1 MSDESRPVP
10 KRLADFEVVRRLGVG
25 GMAEVF
31 LAKKRG
37 AEGTYKL
44 LVVKRILPAHDSSRR
59 FRAMFAE
66 EAQLATRLN
75 HPNIVQVYDFQD
87 YGDEGQLLS
96 MEYVEGPDLRRL
108 QRSSLAKKTKIPPYV
123 SAYIVAE
130 VAKGLHYAH
139 ERRDEGGK
147 PLEIVHRDVSPQNI
161 LLSFDGAV
169 KIADFGIASASL
181 FRDEPGVLKGKTGYM
196 SPEQAHA
203 DKVDRRTDV
212 YSLGVVFHELLTGR
226 LIHGA
231 AEGQK
236 LLEVVRAGQVEP
248 PSLFAPEIPPELE
261 AIVMRALSRDRTE
274 RFQTAR
280 DLAAAITRV
289 LFQKQEPVDAH
300 VLEQVIVTMVGR
312 ESVPAEGVDAG
323 ESDGRH
329 GSEHGR
335 SEAEPEP
342 PSASEHGTGRDR
354 ETGPGGPVRP
364 LHERA
369 GREVRHIAVVR
380 LRLVGFSK
388 LASTVGP
395 AMAKRFFDRL
405 KGILDEIAFKR
416 GGRWSWDPAPIGG
429 FVNEP
434 AATSVVGLL
443 ANPSR
448 SAADAASL
456 AVDVHDA
463 VHGASDDL
471 AEPIQATVGIVR
483 GIATGRRDRAGH
495 LVGHVLQEPAEYLA
509 RLIGEQA
516 PPGQTWVA
524 GGLYRLVRR
533 DFVWGDAPTIS
544 LEQGDRRSLP
554 RNMRIY
560 ALERPL
566 TREEKLALM
575 SHAPRD
581 LVGRDAELAD
591 LHAAYH
597 RAVTPTKE
605 HGIGH
610 VTARAIIGEMGI
622 GKSALVNA
630 LAAELPPDA
639 RVVRVECSPASSE
652 LPFSAVGQFVREFTG
667 TRMDQA
673 IDEARSIVLEALGD
687 FAGGRNRDDIVT
699 RLAQLGTGRLAEASD
714 EADVAHNR
722 RLLTSGVRRLFARAA
737 IEAPLVVVIDSLQ
750 WCDRAS
756 LELITTLVRRG
767 DPLPVLTLLVTRPDE
782 RVTPLLEGIVRVEL
796 RGLSSDNQVRLVQAH
811 VGATEGV
818 AQICTDLV
826 PRAAGNPF
834 FLLEMIDALLE
845 RGALE
850 LKERGEGEE
859 PVLARTE
866 RGDDGKQPLPSTLE
880 QLIADRLNELP
891 EEEHAVVLWLAVTGG
906 PLTTDDLKELSESD
920 PGDAIVRLCARGLCD
935 DRGDVVDVRH
945 PLTRDVAY
953 LAIEAADRE
962 VMHRK
967 LGMLFAKQR
976 AVEGL
981 GAAIVAQH
989 LARGNARAEAAN
1001 FYLEAAS
1008 AALASYQ
1015 LVLAARY
1022 YRRAVKLAP
1031 RLDPS
1036 RLSAFEALENI
1047 ARIQGKWRDRR
1058 RYLASLRQLARENEK
1073 PYWVAVALIRTAR
1086 FDLDAG
1092 RLARG
1097 LTLAQKG
1104 EIVSRTTHS
1113 ARLEVEAQL
1122 LMAEMLRDLGDM
1134 QGALAACDRALDT
1147 AGRATVPAR
1156 LRAEVLRAQ
1165 GTLLLRVGRVQ
1176 EAVDAHADAI
1186 AVFRHAGARRLEAR
1200 AKNSLAFAMFVLS
1213 RFEDAIAL
1221 GLEAIRIDL
1230 AIGGRFQ
1237 IARTLANIGRSFAR
1251 LGDYARARSYL
1262 SRAREAHQRYGDQ
1275 DGRAETLLATAE
1287 VLLEVDETDAAAELV
1302 GDAGALTAVTGSAYD
1317 AVHEKILR
1325 ALLARKAGDSGAA
1338 VMHAFDGRQVA
1349 EAQAYVAFH
1358 FYAMAIEARA
1368 RVDIGEHH
1376 TGILLATTA
1385 SGAIETIQGSEYGL
1399 ETRALC
1405 CEALETARSPQAPQ
1419 MRERAEGHART
1430 VRDSIRAGEFRRAF
1444 ERRRIVV
1451 ALLGEPARDSS
1462 ASR

>member
-1 MSDESRPVP
+1 MP
-10 KRLADFEVVRRLGVG
+10 KRLADFEVIRRLGVG

-59 FRAMFAE
+59 FRTMFAE

-108 QRSSLAKKTKIPPYV
+108 QRGAQAKKTRIPPYV

-196 SPEQAHA
+196 SPEQARA
-203 DKVDRRTDV
+203 EKVDRRTDV

-226 LIHGA
+226 PLHGA
-231 AEGQK
+231 AEGAE
-236 LLEVVRAGQVEP
+236 LLQTVQGGQVEP
-248 PSLFAPEIPPELE
+248 PSLYSEGVPADLE
-261 AIVMRALSRDRTE
+261 SVVMRALSRDREE

-280 DLAAAITRV
+280 DLATAITRV

-300 VLEQVIVTMVGR
+300 VLEGVVVELVGR
-312 ESVPAEGVDAG
+312 EHTSPGAALPG
-323 ESDGRH
+323 EVDGRAE
-329 GSEHGR
+329 SEHGR
-335 SEAEPEP
+335 SGAG
-342 PSASEHGTGRDR
+342 SEGGAVSDAGTGPHDK

-364 LHERA
+364 LQERA
-369 GREVRHIAVVR
+369 GREVRHVAIVR
-380 LRLVGFSK
+380 LRLVGFAK
-388 LASTVGP
+388 LEGTMGA
-395 AMAKRFFDRL
+395 AAALRFFDRL
-405 KGILDEIAFKR
+405 RSILDEMAWKR
-416 GGRWSWDPAPIGG
+416 GGRWSWDTPAGPDP
-429 FVNEP
+429 FAHEP
-434 AATSVVGLL
+434 AATAVVGLL
-443 ANPSR
+443 ANPAR

-456 AVDVHDA
+456 AVDVHEA
-463 VHGASDDL
+463 IHGASDDL
-471 AEPIQATVGIVR
+471 PETISATIGIVR

-495 LVGHVLQEPAEYLA
+495 LVGHTLQEPGEFLA
-509 RLIGEQA
+509 KLIGEHA
-516 PPGQTWVA
+516 PSGQTWVA
-524 GGLYRLVRR
+524 GGLYRLLRR
-533 DFVWGDAPTIS
+533 DFIWGDAPTIA
-544 LEQGDRRSLP
+544 LAHGDRRALP
-554 RNMRIY
+554 QNMRVY

-566 TREEKLALM
+566 TRGEKLEQM
-575 SHAPRD
+575 SQAPRD
-581 LVGRDAELAD
+581 LVGRDTELAD

-597 RAVTPTKE
+597 RAVTATKQ
-605 HGIGH
+605 HGLGR
-610 VTARAIIGEMGI
+610 VTSRVIIGEMGI
-622 GKSALVNA
+622 GKTALVNA
-630 LAAELPPDA
+630 LVAELPPDA
-639 RVVRVECSPASSE
+639 RPVRIECSPAASD
-652 LPFSAVGQFVREFTG
+652 LPFAAVGQFVREFTG
-667 TRMDQA
+667 TRMDQP
-673 IDEARSIVLEALGD
+673 IDEARAVVLEALGD
-687 FAGGRNRDDIVT
+687 FAGGRNRPDIVT

-737 IEAPLVVVIDSLQ
+737 AEAPLVVVLDSLQ

-756 LELITTLVRRG
+756 LELITSLSRRG
-767 DPLPVLTLLVTRPDE
+767 DPLPVLTLLVTRPDD
-782 RVTPLLEGIVRVEL
+782 RVAPLIEGIVRVEL
-796 RGLSSDNQVRLVQAH
+796 KGLSADSQVRLVQAH
-811 VGATEGV
+811 IGAAEGV
-818 AQICTDLV
+818 AQVCGDLV
-826 PRAAGNPF
+826 LRAAGNPF
-834 FLLEMIDALLE
+834 FLLEMVDALLE
-845 RGALE
+845 RGAFE
-850 LKERGEGEE
+850 VREGGEGKD
-859 PVLARTE
+859 PVLVRAE
-866 RGDDGKQPLPSTLE
+866 REDGGQGSLPSTLE

-891 EEEHAVVLWLAVTGG
+891 AEEHAVVLWLAVTGG
-906 PLTTDDLKELSESD
+906 PLGMADLRELVGTD
-920 PGDAIVRLCARGLCD
+920 PGEPVVRLCARGLCD
-935 DRGDVVDVRH
+935 DRGEVVDVRH

-953 LAIEAADRE
+953 MAIEPADRE

-967 LGMLFAKQR
+967 LGMLFASQR

-981 GAAIVAQH
+981 GAVIVAHH
-989 LARGNARAEAAN
+989 LARGNARAEAAG
-1001 FYLEAAS
+1001 FYLEAAG
-1008 AALASYQ
+1008 AAQASYQ

-1022 YRRAVKLAP
+1022 YRRAIKLAP
-1031 RLDPS
+1031 PRDPS
-1036 RLSAFEALENI
+1036 RLTAFEALETI

-1058 RYLASLRQLARENEK
+1058 RYLAALRRLARDGEK
-1073 PYWVAVALIRTAR
+1073 PFWVATALIRTSR

-1104 EIVSRTTHS
+1104 EIVARATRS
-1113 ARLEVEAQL
+1113 AKLEVEAQL

-1134 QGALAACDRALDT
+1134 QGALAACDRALET
-1147 AGRATVPAR
+1147 AGRASVPAR

-1176 EAVDAHADAI
+1176 EAIQAHADAI
-1186 AVFRHAGARRLEAR
+1186 AVFRHVGARRLEAR
-1200 AKNSLAFAMFVLS
+1200 AKNSLAFAMFVLG
-1213 RFEDAIAL
+1213 RFEDAVAL

-1237 IARTLANIGRSFAR
+1237 IARTLSNIGRAFAR
-1251 LGDYARARSYL
+1251 LGDYGRARSYL
-1262 SRAREAHQRYGDQ
+1262 TRAREAHQRYGDQ
-1275 DGRAETLLATAE
+1275 DGRAETLLATGE
-1287 VLLEVDETDAAAELV
+1287 VLLETGETEAAIELV

-1358 FYAMAIEARA
+1358 FYAMAVEARA

-1385 SGAIETIQGSEYGL
+1385 AGAIETIQGSEYGI

-1405 CEALETARSPQAPQ
+1405 CEALEAARSLQAPE
-1419 MRERAEGHART
+1419 MRERAARHT
-1430 VRDSIRAGEFRRAF
+1430 RKIRDSIRSAEFRSSFVKRA
-1444 ERRRIVV
+1444 VV
-1451 ALLGEPARDSS
+1451 IGLLGTAEESVDEAL
-1462 ASR
+1462 

>member
-108 QRSSLAKKTKIPPYV
+108 QKSALAKKTKIPPYV

-147 PLEIVHRDVSPQNI
+147 PLDIVHRDVSPQNI

-203 DKVDRRTDV
+203 EKVDRRTDV

-226 LIHGA
+226 SLHGA
-231 AEGQK
+231 AEGAK
-236 LLEVVRAGQVEP
+236 LLEAVRAGIVEP
-248 PSLFAPEIPPELE
+248 PSLYAPEVPPELE
-261 AIVMRALSRDRTE
+261 AIAMRALSRDPSE
-274 RFQTAR
+274 RFQSAR
-280 DLAAAITRV
+280 DLASAITRL

-300 VLEQVIVTMVGR
+300 VLESVISSLVGR
-312 ESVPAEGVDAG
+312 ESAQPEGAAPSD
-323 ESDGRH
+323 SDGRAA
-329 GSEHGR
+329 SEHDR
-335 SEAEPEP
+335 SALDRDSL
-342 PSASEHGTGRDR
+342 SASEHETGRDR
-354 ETGPGGPVRP
+354 ETGPGAPVRP

-380 LRLVGFSK
+380 LRLVGFGK
-388 LASTVGP
+388 LEAASGP
-395 AMAKRFFDRL
+395 ATTKRFFDRL

-416 GGRWSWDPAPIGG
+416 GGKWSWDPAVLGG
-429 FVNEP
+429 FVHEP
-434 AATSVVGLL
+434 AATAVVGLL

-448 SAADAASL
+448 SAADAAQL

-667 TRMDQA
+667 TRMDQP
-673 IDEARSIVLEALGD
+673 IDEARSIVLEALGE

-756 LELITTLVRRG
+756 LELVTTLVRRG

-782 RVTPLLEGIVRVEL
+782 RVAPLLEGIVRVEL
-796 RGLSSDNQVRLVQAH
+796 RGLSAENQVRLVQTH

-818 AQICTDLV
+818 AQVCTDLL

-850 LKERGEGEE
+850 LRERGEGED

-891 EEEHAVVLWLAVTGG
+891 AEEHAVVLWLAVTGG
-906 PLTTDDLKELSESD
+906 PLTMEDLKELSEAD

-962 VMHRK
+962 MMHRK

-989 LARGNARAEAAN
+989 LARGNARAEAAI

-1008 AALASYQ
+1008 AAHASYQ

-1022 YRRAVKLAP
+1022 YRRAIKLAP
-1031 RLDPS
+1031 RLDAS

-1058 RYLASLRQLARENEK
+1058 RYLASLRQLSRESEK

-1104 EIVSRTTHS
+1104 EIVARTTHS

-1186 AVFRHAGARRLEAR
+1186 AVFRHVGARRLEAR
-1200 AKNSLAFAMFVLS
+1200 AKNSLAFAMFVLG

-1251 LGDYARARSYL
+1251 LGDFARARSYL
-1262 SRAREAHQRYGDQ
+1262 GRAREAHQRYGDQ

-1287 VLLEVDETDAAAELV
+1287 VLLEMDETDAATELV

-1419 MRERAEGHART
+1419 MRERAEGHARM
-1430 VRDSIRAGEFRRAF
+1430 VRDSIRATEFRQAF

-1451 ALLGEPARDSS
+1451 GLLGEPEGKERAAR
-1462 ASR
+1462 